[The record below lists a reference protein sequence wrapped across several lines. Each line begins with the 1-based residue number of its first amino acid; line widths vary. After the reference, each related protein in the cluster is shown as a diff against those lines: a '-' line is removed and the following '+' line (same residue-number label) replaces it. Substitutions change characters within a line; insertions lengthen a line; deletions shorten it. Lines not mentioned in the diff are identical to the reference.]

1 MVKKSFSLDLP
12 YLNFSYRYRQFDDSL
27 SFFTNLN
34 CFQLDICQLSAGRF
48 QGSSVEISS
57 PNVRIDRHLHTRLMK
72 LEGAPVKTWA
82 FAVPMFPIWLL
93 FDDKYQLEDNYILLG
108 PPQSEFK
115 MIQKSAYGVY
125 LIYFS
130 EAFFFQLCENYHL
143 PEPTRLLGSA
153 FFNTSALSASRQRL
167 LALRRSLSQLF
178 ERASFALVSHHRD
191 SFLYP
196 YLINDFIDQLETHIA
211 QQLMAFLAESQEI
224 KPKKTTLKR
233 SAALRQAE
241 AFMESCA
248 QADITAADI
257 GRAAGVSQRTLEYTF
272 REFYGLSPKAYLKQW
287 RLNRF
292 RLALREQAPQ
302 GGRVNEIGAEWGFW
316 HSGQL
321 ARDYYRLF
329 GELPSQ
335 TLSVAGKS
343 LVV

>member
-1 MVKKSFSLDLP
+1 MVNKSLPLDLSYP
-12 YLNFSYRYRQFDDSL
+12 NFSYRYRQFDDSL
-27 SFFTNLN
+27 TFFTNLN
-34 CFQLDICQLSAGRF
+34 CFQLDICQLSAGKF
-48 QGSSVEISS
+48 HGSSVEITS
-57 PNVRIDRHLHTRLMK
+57 PNVRIDRHLHSLRMK

-82 FAVPMFPIWLL
+82 FAVPMFPLWLL

-125 LIYFS
+125 IIYFS

-143 PEPTRLLGSA
+143 PEPSRLIGAA
-153 FFNTSALSASRQRL
+153 FFNASALSASRQRL
-167 LALRRSLSQLF
+167 LSLRRSLSQLF
-178 ERASFALVSHHRD
+178 EQASFALISHNRD
-191 SFLYP
+191 GFLYP
-196 YLINDFIDQLETHIA
+196 YLINYFIDQLETHIA
-211 QQLMAFLAESQEI
+211 QQLIAFLAESQEI

-241 AFMESCA
+241 AFMESYA

-292 RLALREQAPQ
+292 RLALREQAPS
-302 GGRVNEIGAEWGFW
+302 GSRVHEIGADLGFW

-321 ARDYYRLF
+321 AQDYYRLF

-335 TLSVAGKS
+335 TLR
-343 LVV
+343 LVNQS